1 MLAREVAP
9 LSGEQSR
16 RESTQRQRRVKAVTK
31 GTAQTLAVPWQTDR
45 SDSFLTDRSAS
56 VDGMSTQE
64 ELRTVALAQF
74 AAVGYAATSLQQVA
88 ERAGVSKSSV
98 LYHYAS
104 KEALLEAAIGP
115 AIDRMAEILTAAEGS
130 GLADRR
136 RLLEE
141 FVDFLLQYRLE
152 VNIFIN
158 QGPSLVDVPVIDRA
172 NALILSLAQ
181 FFSANTS
188 SIEEKMRFG
197 IALGG
202 AAYMLCTVQN
212 LDLEIGPRD
221 ETRAA
226 LISIMSGLLAPVPT
240 A

>member
-1 MLAREVAP
+1 
-9 LSGEQSR
+9 
-16 RESTQRQRRVKAVTK
+16 
-31 GTAQTLAVPWQTDR
+31 
-45 SDSFLTDRSAS
+45 
-56 VDGMSTQE
+56 MSTQE
-64 ELRTVALAQF
+64 DLRTIALAEF
-74 AAVGYAATSLQQVA
+74 ASAGYAATSLQHVA
-88 ERAGVSKSSV
+88 ERAGLSKSSV
-98 LYHYAS
+98 LYHYSS

-115 AIDRMAEILTAAEGS
+115 AIDRMTEILSTVEGT

-136 RLLEE
+136 AFLED
-141 FVDFLLQYRLE
+141 FVDFLLEYRHE

-172 NALILSLAQ
+172 NALILTLAE

-212 LDLEIGPRD
+212 LELEVGPKD

-226 LISIMSGLLAPVPT
+226 LISIMSQLLAPVHSR
-240 A
+240 